1 MVGRMRRC
9 LLALGV
15 SLAAHVAVAATVV
28 GISAWRTFSST
39 PRIQVHA
46 IAIDLVKDLPLGPPP
61 AKEVEKASRPAA
73 RVRVRRAVKAR
84 DGVVVPATPDAGVAA
99 TRADATLARDFPD
112 GGGAVDGG
120 GHIDGGASIDGGR
133 RRPGDLRQGG
143 PEGSRVVA
151 LLRLD
156 RLRASPGG
164 ENTSAA
170 VDRLL
175 MLLPDRRR
183 LVEGTGFDLYRDFDN
198 LLIATPNPRDP
209 AVTFLAARHHLGEVA
224 LKAGLDRGAKAT
236 GRPIRWRTVDGRP
249 VGLRQQ
255 GKGADPNLPGLDRD
269 DRILVLPETNLAIV
283 ATPAYAA
290 QLLGVDPS
298 TGSTRA
304 PIDGG
309 PPASDLPVPSTAHVR
324 WRDIVARIDA
334 EDAALP
340 DDAAFMMTAINLFG
354 PAPASPGIVVPPT
367 RGAADDTP
375 PQLVPDT
382 RRIPDAVT
390 LVAGIEAPYLQIV
403 AEFATAADAA
413 GFEHELPAWRQRLL
427 TNPVV
432 LLGGFAP
439 LVRRTEISRDGSTV
453 DLRVDATVDE
463 ILRLLNLVANLARS
477 ALSARH

>member
-1 MVGRMRRC
+1 
-9 LLALGV
+9 
-15 SLAAHVAVAATVV
+15 
-28 GISAWRTFSST
+28 
-39 PRIQVHA
+39 
-46 IAIDLVKDLPLGPPP
+46 
-61 AKEVEKASRPAA
+61 
-73 RVRVRRAVKAR
+73 
-84 DGVVVPATPDAGVAA
+84 
-99 TRADATLARDFPD
+99 
-112 GGGAVDGG
+112 
-120 GHIDGGASIDGGR
+120 
-133 RRPGDLRQGG
+133 
-143 PEGSRVVA
+143 
-151 LLRLD
+151 
-156 RLRASPGG
+156 
-164 ENTSAA
+164 
-170 VDRLL
+170 

-183 LVEGTGFDLYRDFDN
+183 LIEGTGFDLYRDFDN

-209 AVTFLAARHHLGEVA
+209 AVTFLAARHHLGDVA

-255 GKGADPNLPGLDRD
+255 GKNADPNPPGLDRD

-290 QLLGVDPS
+290 QLLGMDPS
-298 TGSTRA
+298 AGSTGKPA

-309 PPASDLPVPSTAHVR
+309 AAGSGPAVPSTTHVR

-354 PAPASPGIVVPPT
+354 PAPASPGVVVPPT
-367 RGAADDTP
+367 RGAAEDTP
-375 PQLVPDT
+375 PQVVPDT
-382 RRIPDAVT
+382 RRIPEAVT
-390 LVAGIEAPYLQIV
+390 LVAGIEPPYLQIV
-403 AEFATAADAA
+403 AEFATAADAE

-427 TNPVV
+427 ANPVV
-432 LLGGFAP
+432 LLGGFSP

>member
-15 SLAAHVAVAATVV
+15 SLAVHVTVAATVV

-61 AKEVEKASRPAA
+61 AKEVEKTSRPAA

-84 DGVVVPATPDAGVAA
+84 DGVVVSAAPDAGVVAIKP
-99 TRADATLARDFPD
+99 DATLAHGFPD
-112 GGGAVDGG
+112 GGSVVDGG
-120 GHIDGGASIDGGR
+120 GRIDGGR

-156 RLRASPGG
+156 RLRASPDG

-170 VDRLL
+170 ADRLL

-183 LVEGTGFDLYRDFDN
+183 LIEGTGFDLFRDFDN

-224 LKAGLDRGAKAT
+224 LKAGLERGAKAT

-255 GKGADPNLPGLDRD
+255 GKNADANLPGLYRD

-290 QLLGVDPS
+290 QLLGMEPSAGS
-298 TGSTRA
+298 TGKPA

-309 PPASDLPVPSTAHVR
+309 AAGSGPAVPSTTHVR

-354 PAPASPGIVVPPT
+354 PAPASPGVVVPPT
-367 RGAADDTP
+367 RGAAEDTP
-375 PQLVPDT
+375 PQVVPDT
-382 RRIPDAVT
+382 RRIPEAVT
-390 LVAGIEAPYLQIV
+390 LVAGIEPPYLQIV
-403 AEFATAADAA
+403 AELATAADAE
-413 GFEHELPAWRQRLL
+413 GFEQELPAWRQRLL

-432 LLGGFAP
+432 LLGGFSP
-439 LVRRTEISRDGSTV
+439 LIRRTEISRDGSTV

-477 ALSARH
+477 ALGAPR